1 MIASVAFQRFKALR
15 NAQLVLGPFN
25 LVIGPN
31 ASGKTSLIE
40 ALLRLRLL
48 AKLPLRSVVAE
59 TERTLEG
66 PEITFRF
73 SPPFDGLEA
82 RLSCVSDQVC
92 DLLQVAPRPKGEGSN
107 DWPGLR
113 SRFLRIRGYVLDH
126 HAIAAPAVAKEG
138 AELNASAGNLAAVLA
153 TRQAH
158 HPAAFDRLVADF
170 TRIAPEFT
178 EIGTELGEDGRV
190 RFRLRLKEEDTWIE
204 PDNVSQG
211 TLYLLAMITLA
222 HDPDPPSIVC
232 IEEIDR
238 GIHPR
243 MLREVRDVLYR
254 LSYPAAFGETRTP
267 VQLIATTHSPYLL
280 DLFREH
286 PEEVVISAKHGA
298 TATFSRLT
306 DRPDIT
312 EMLAESPLGDMWYS
326 GVLGGVP
333 ENE

>member
-15 NAQLVLGPFN
+15 NAHLALGPFN

-31 ASGKTSLIE
+31 GSGKTSLIE

-48 AKLPLRSVVAE
+48 AKLPLRPAVADA
-59 TERTLEG
+59 ERTVEG

-73 SPPFDGLEA
+73 APPFDGLEA
-82 RLSCVSDQVC
+82 VMSCVSDQHC
-92 DLLQVAPRPKGEGSN
+92 DLLQVTPLPKGEGSD

-113 SRFLRIRGYVLDH
+113 SRVLRIRGFVLDH
-126 HAIAAPAVAKEG
+126 HAIAAPAVAKDG
-138 AELNASAGNLAAVLA
+138 AELNVSAGNLAAVLA
-153 TRQAH
+153 LRQTH
-158 HPAAFDRLVADF
+158 HPEAFARLVADF
-170 TRIAPEFT
+170 IRIAPEFT
-178 EIGTELGEDGRV
+178 EIGTALGEDGRV
-190 RFRLRLKEEDTWIE
+190 RFRLRLKEEDTWID

-211 TLYLLAMITLA
+211 TLYLLAMIALA
-222 HDPDPPSIVC
+222 HDPDPPAIVC

-254 LSYPAAFGETRTP
+254 LSYPASFGESRPP
-267 VQLIATTHSPYLL
+267 VQVIATTHSPYLL

-286 PEEVVISAKHGA
+286 PEEVVISAKRGV

-312 EMLAESPLGDMWYS
+312 EMLADSPLGDMWYS

-333 ENE
+333 ESE